1 MVMCGVQID
10 EFMQNCIVYQ
20 KKKKNLNK
28 MLYKV
33 H

>member
-10 EFMQNCIVYQ
+10 EFMQNCIVSE
-20 KKKKNLNK
+20 KKTNLNK